1 MSVCSSYGSSTS
13 LPILPMFIMGI
24 VAALLALSML
34 GTGATVQIAT
44 PKPTPDRDETGI
56 DFDAAV
62 REAKSL
68 ITDLKPGGE
77 VGYLSKSTGGYI
89 RVGVSRGG
97 KLFVTP
103 GSPASPELKALAER
117 ILAAL
122 VYP

>member
-1 MSVCSSYGSSTS
+1 MTACSGYSSTS
-13 LPILPMFIMGI
+13 LPILPMFLMGL

-34 GTGATVQIAT
+34 GTAATVQVAG
-44 PKPTPDRDETGI
+44 PKPTPDNEAGI

-77 VGYLSKSTGGYI
+77 VGYLSRSTSGLI
-89 RVGVSRGG
+89 RVGYSRGG
-97 KLFVTP
+97 KLFVTTP
-103 GSPASPELKALAER
+103 SSFSTPALDAMAKR